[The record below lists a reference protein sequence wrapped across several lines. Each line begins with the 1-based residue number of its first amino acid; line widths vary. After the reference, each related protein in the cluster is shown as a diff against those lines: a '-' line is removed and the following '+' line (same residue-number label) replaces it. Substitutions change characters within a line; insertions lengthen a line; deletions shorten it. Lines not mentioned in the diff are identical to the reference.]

1 MITWHFKDV
10 LISSVI
16 SLRSWDLSDE
26 FLIAFYFQIILSVL
40 CHFIVRI
47 SQRNKQ
53 SVLAENIEDFNN
65 KTNQTNDDEQQYPV
79 PSIGLDDVLISVREF
94 GPYQI
99 MLFFLTAPF
108 GFFLAFIGYSQVFIT
123 LVPDHWC
130 HIPQLVALGL
140 NQSQRSHN

>member
-1 MITWHFKDV
+1 MMTDG
-10 LISSVI
+10 
-16 SLRSWDLSDE
+16 RM
-26 FLIAFYFQIILSVL
+26 
-40 CHFIVRI
+40 
-47 SQRNKQ
+47 N
-53 SVLAENIEDFNN
+53 
-65 KTNQTNDDEQQYPV
+65 DEQQHPE
-79 PSIGLDDVLISVREF
+79 PSIGLDDVLLSIGEF